1 MRVAVDS
8 SLPLAAEPGSGHN
21 RWHPDIPPLVRIAPG
36 ELLTIET
43 RDGLDRALRPG
54 ATAEDVLAIDL
65 AYPHPL
71 TGPVWVE
78 GAEPGDTLVVELLSF
93 EPDDWGVTCIVPGF
107 GYLADVFSE
116 PFVVNWELRDG
127 HARSAELPGVAI
139 PEDTF
144 PGVIGVAPSHELMAR
159 IRGREDEL
167 RSRGGA
173 VADDAPHAA
182 IPAVAAGGL
191 RTIPPREIGGNLDVR
206 QLVAGSRVRFPV
218 HVPGALFSI
227 GDLHYA
233 QGDGE
238 VCGVG
243 LEIAGAVA
251 LRFEVEKGSRWPLRF
266 PSFETP
272 ARPGRRSFGTL
283 GLPITENGR
292 NESLDLTLATRN
304 AVLEMIAW
312 LEAVRGL
319 TPEQAYVLVSVACDL
334 RLAEIVDIPNPA
346 VSCLLPL
353 DIFEGP

>member
-144 PGVIGVAPSHELMAR
+144 PGVIGVAPSHELDGADPR
-159 IRGREDEL
+159 ARGRAPKPG
-167 RSRGGA
+167 RGGRRRRA
-173 VADDAPHAA
+173 ARRDPRRRRRRPAHDPAP
-182 IPAVAAGGL
+182 
-191 RTIPPREIGGNLDVR
+191 RD
-206 QLVAGSRVRFPV
+206 
-218 HVPGALFSI
+218 
-227 GDLHYA
+227 
-233 QGDGE
+233 
-238 VCGVG
+238 
-243 LEIAGAVA
+243 
-251 LRFEVEKGSRWPLRF
+251 
-266 PSFETP
+266 
-272 ARPGRRSFGTL
+272 RR
-283 GLPITENGR
+283 
-292 NESLDLTLATRN
+292 
-304 AVLEMIAW
+304 
-312 LEAVRGL
+312 
-319 TPEQAYVLVSVACDL
+319 
-334 RLAEIVDIPNPA
+334 
-346 VSCLLPL
+346 
-353 DIFEGP
+353 